1 MAIGIGSVHPFDT
14 MHGKYSAV
22 TEAVVYVILFLSNEG
37 KATII
42 YPVIAYTAVELEADT
57 TRIFDVDCSMAD
69 ANIGVFFFIPCVEIT
84 ECKH

>member
-1 MAIGIGSVHPFDT
+1 MAIRIGSAHPFDA

-42 YPVIAYTAVELEADT
+42 YSVIAHTAVELEADT
-57 TRIFDVDCSMAD
+57 TRIFDVDCSVAD
-69 ANIGVFFFIPCVEIT
+69 ANIGGFLIIPCVEIT